1 MKTNWQK
8 DIHDRLGSYEKD
20 APEGLWE
27 GISRELPK
35 LNDGVML
42 THKPQRT
49 AKFRMWRV
57 AGVAA
62 AASVALVIGYNFL
75 GNSAKDNINIA
86 TNTPKHPNMLAS
98 NQKPLGNE
106 PTGVCAEQA
115 THSADDLLSEQ
126 PVLASASMEQPVLAS
141 ASTEQP
147 TLANASTE
155 TDVKVI
161 SSKEENSSKEEY
173 SKKEENGKENEQA
186 EVKPEKREDS
196 RVLPKSQNDALLA
209 YNDLTERRG
218 SADVSSRW
226 SVSTGAMGGLGASS
240 TTTAYGDYL
249 VLASPGVMDAK
260 DSPMLDMNTVNRDV
274 EQKTEYDHHLPIRIG
289 LSVAYALT
297 DRLSISSG
305 LTYTRLSSDIKDA
318 SRESKYI
325 GEQRLHYVGI
335 PVNVSYKVASF
346 RWISL
351 YGTAGVLAE
360 KCVSGTT
367 DEGYVENNTM
377 KYTNTQDISSKPL
390 QMSVNAG
397 VGIQF
402 DFVDNVGI
410 YAEPGLSYYFDDGS
424 ALQTIYKE
432 KPLNFNLN
440 VGVRFKLGKWKQ

>member
-27 GISRELPK
+27 GIRRELPK
-35 LNDGVML
+35 LNDGGML
-42 THKPQRT
+42 THKPQRK
-49 AKFRMWRV
+49 AVFRMWRV

-62 AASVALVIGYNFL
+62 AASVALVIGYSFL
-75 GNSAKDNINIA
+75 GNDVQDNINIP
-86 TNTPKHPNMLAS
+86 TNTTKHPNMLAS
-98 NQKPLGNE
+98 SQKPLGNE
-106 PTGVCAEQA
+106 PTGVSADQT
-115 THSADDLLSEQ
+115 THSADNLLAEQ
-126 PVLASASMEQPVLAS
+126 PTLANV
-141 ASTEQP
+141 STEQP
-147 TLANASTE
+147 TLASASMK
-155 TDVKVI
+155 TDVKEI
-161 SSKEENSSKEEY
+161 SSKEENS
-173 SKKEENGKENEQA
+173 KEENKQTET
-186 EVKPEKREDS
+186 KPAKREDS
-196 RVLPKSQNDALLA
+196 YVLPHNPDNNLLA
-209 YNDLTERRG
+209 FNDMTERRG
-218 SADVSSRW
+218 DEDAPSRW
-226 SVSTGAMGGLGASS
+226 SVSTGAMGGLGASG
-240 TTTAYGDYL
+240 TTTAYGDHL
-249 VLASPGVMDAK
+249 VLSSPGVADTK
-260 DSPMLDMNTVNRDV
+260 DSPMLDMNTINRDI
-274 EQKTEYDHHLPIRIG
+274 ETKTEYEHHLPIRIG

-335 PVNVSYKVASF
+335 PLNVSYKVASS

-402 DFVDNVGI
+402 DIIDNVGI

-440 VGVRFKLGKWKQ
+440 VGVRFKLSKY

>member
-35 LNDGVML
+35 LNDGGML
-42 THKPQRT
+42 TDKPQRT

-62 AASVALVIGYNFL
+62 AASVALVIGYSFL
-75 GNSAKDNINIA
+75 GNSAKDNINIP
-86 TNTPKHPNMLAS
+86 TNTTKHPNMLAS
-98 NQKPLGNE
+98 SQKPLGNE
-106 PTGVCAEQA
+106 PTGVSAEQA
-115 THSADDLLSEQ
+115 THSEDNLLAEQ
-126 PVLASASMEQPVLAS
+126 PTLAK

-147 TLANASTE
+147 TLASASTE
-155 TDVKVI
+155 TDVKEI
-161 SSKEENSSKEEY
+161 SSKEED

-196 RVLPKSQNDALLA
+196 RMLPKSQNDALLA

-218 SADVSSRW
+218 SADASSRW
-226 SVSTGAMGGLGASS
+226 TVSTGAMGGLGASG

-305 LTYTRLSSDIKDA
+305 LTYTRLASDIKDA

-346 RWISL
+346 RWLVL

-402 DFVDNVGI
+402 DFIDNVGI

-440 VGVRFKLGKWKQ
+440 VGVRFKLSKY

>member
-27 GISRELPK
+27 GISRRMPK

-42 THKPQRT
+42 THKPQRK
-49 AKFRMWRV
+49 AAFRMWRV

-62 AASVALVIGYNFL
+62 AASVALVIGYSFL
-75 GNSAKDNINIA
+75 GNSAKDNINIP

-106 PTGVCAEQA
+106 PTGVNADQT
-115 THSADDLLSEQ
+115 THSADNLLSEQ
-126 PVLASASMEQPVLAS
+126 PTLASAL
-141 ASTEQP
+141 TEQP
-147 TLANASTE
+147 TLASASTE
-155 TDVKVI
+155 TDVKEI
-161 SSKEENSSKEEY
+161 SSKEED

-218 SADVSSRW
+218 SADASSRW
-226 SVSTGAMGGLGASS
+226 TVSTGAMGGLGASG

-335 PVNVSYKVASF
+335 PLNVSYKVASF
-346 RWISL
+346 RWLGL

-377 KYTNTQDISSKPL
+377 KYTNTHDISSKPL

-402 DFVDNVGI
+402 DFIDNVGI

-440 VGVRFKLGKWKQ
+440 VGVRFKLGK

>member
-27 GISRELPK
+27 GISRRMPK
-35 LNDGVML
+35 LNDGGML
-42 THKPQRT
+42 TDKPQRT

-62 AASVALVIGYNFL
+62 AASVALVIGYSFL
-75 GNSAKDNINIA
+75 GNDVQDNINIA
-86 TNTPKHPNMLAS
+86 TNTTKHPNMLAS
-98 NQKPLGNE
+98 SQKPIGNE
-106 PTGVCAEQA
+106 PTGVCADQA
-115 THSADDLLSEQ
+115 THSADDLLLEQ
-126 PVLASASMEQPVLAS
+126 PTLASASTEQPTLAS
-141 ASTEQP
+141 VSTEQP

-155 TDVKVI
+155 TNVKEI
-161 SSKEENSSKEEY
+161 SSKEENKQTET
-173 SKKEENGKENEQA
+173 
-186 EVKPEKREDS
+186 KPAKREDS
-196 RVLPKSQNDALLA
+196 YVLPHNPDNNLLA
-209 YNDLTERRG
+209 FNDMTERRG
-218 SADVSSRW
+218 DEDAPSRW
-226 SVSTGAMGGLGASS
+226 SVSTGAMGGLGASG

-335 PVNVSYKVASF
+335 PLNVSYKVASF
-346 RWISL
+346 RWLGL

-402 DFVDNVGI
+402 DFIDNVGI

-440 VGVRFKLGKWKQ
+440 VGVRFKLGK

>member
-27 GISRELPK
+27 GIRRELPK
-35 LNDGVML
+35 LNDGGML

-62 AASVALVIGYNFL
+62 AASVALVIGYSFL

-86 TNTPKHPNMLAS
+86 TNTTKHPNMLAS
-98 NQKPLGNE
+98 SQKPLGNE
-106 PTGVCAEQA
+106 PTGVSAEPA
-115 THSADDLLSEQ
+115 THSEDNLL
-126 PVLASASMEQPVLAS
+126 A
-141 ASTEQP
+141 EQP

-155 TDVKVI
+155 QPTLASASMETDVKEI
-161 SSKEENSSKEEY
+161 SSKEENS
-173 SKKEENGKENEQA
+173 KEENKQTETKTA
-186 EVKPEKREDS
+186 KREDS
-196 RVLPKSQNDALLA
+196 YVLPQNPDNNLLA
-209 YNDLTERRG
+209 FNDMTERRG
-218 SADVSSRW
+218 NEDVSSRW
-226 SVSTGAMGGLGASS
+226 SVSTGAMGGLGASG
-240 TTTAYGDYL
+240 TTTAYGDHL
-249 VLASPGVMDAK
+249 VLSSPGVADTK
-260 DSPMLDMNTVNRDV
+260 DSPMLDMNTINRDI
-274 EQKTEYDHHLPIRIG
+274 ETKTEYEHHLPIRIG

-335 PVNVSYKVASF
+335 PVNVSYKVASS

-377 KYTNTQDISSKPL
+377 KYTNTHDISSKPL

-402 DFVDNVGI
+402 DFIDNVGI

-424 ALQTIYKE
+424 ELQTIYKE

-440 VGVRFKLGKWKQ
+440 VGVRFKLSKY

>member
-42 THKPQRT
+42 THKPQRN
-49 AKFRMWRV
+49 AAFRMWRV

-75 GNSAKDNINIA
+75 GNDVQDNINIP
-86 TNTPKHPNMLAS
+86 TNTTNHHNMLAS
-98 NQKPLGNE
+98 NKKPIGNE

-115 THSADDLLSEQ
+115 THSADDLLSDQ
-126 PVLASASMEQPVLAS
+126 PKLAN

-147 TLANASTE
+147 TLASASTE
-155 TDVKVI
+155 TDVKEI
-161 SSKEENSSKEEY
+161 SSKEENS
-173 SKKEENGKENEQA
+173 KKENGQT
-186 EVKPEKREDS
+186 EVKPEKREDN
-196 RVLPKSQNDALLA
+196 RMLRKNQDDALLA
-209 YNDLTERRG
+209 YNDVTERSG
-218 SADVSSRW
+218 STDAPSRW
-226 SVSTGAMGGLGASS
+226 SVSTGAMGGLGASG

-249 VLASPGVMDAK
+249 VLSCPGVMDTK
-260 DSPMLDMNTVNRDV
+260 DSPMLDMSSVNRD
-274 EQKTEYDHHLPIRIG
+274 EETKTEYEHHLPIRIG

-335 PVNVSYKVASF
+335 PVNVSYKVASS

-377 KYTNTQDISSKPL
+377 KYTNTHDISSKPL
-390 QMSVNAG
+390 QMSINAG

-402 DFVDNVGI
+402 DFIDNVGI

-440 VGVRFKLGKWKQ
+440 VGVRFKLEKRKP

>member
-27 GISRELPK
+27 GISRRMPK
-35 LNDGVML
+35 LNDGGML
-42 THKPQRT
+42 TDKPQRT

-57 AGVAA
+57 AGVAVV
-62 AASVALVIGYNFL
+62 ASVALVIGYNFL
-75 GNSAKDNINIA
+75 GNDTKDNINIP
-86 TNTPKHPNMLAS
+86 TNTTKHPNILAS
-98 NQKPLGNE
+98 NKKPIGNE

-126 PVLASASMEQPVLAS
+126 PKLYKAY
-141 ASTEQP
+141 TEQP
-147 TLANASTE
+147 TLASASTE
-155 TDVKVI
+155 TDVKEI
-161 SSKEENSSKEEY
+161 SSKEENS
-173 SKKEENGKENEQA
+173 KKENGQT
-186 EVKPEKREDS
+186 EVKPEKREDN
-196 RVLPKSQNDALLA
+196 RMLRKNQDDALLA
-209 YNDLTERRG
+209 YNDVTERSG
-218 SADVSSRW
+218 STDAPSRW
-226 SVSTGAMGGLGASS
+226 SVSTGAMGGLGASG

-249 VLASPGVMDAK
+249 VLSCPGVMDTK
-260 DSPMLDMNTVNRDV
+260 DSPMLDMSSVNRD
-274 EQKTEYDHHLPIRIG
+274 EETKTEYEHHLPIRIG

-335 PVNVSYKVASF
+335 PVNVSYKVASS

-377 KYTNTQDISSKPL
+377 KYTNTHDISSKPL

-402 DFVDNVGI
+402 DFIDNVGI

-440 VGVRFKLGKWKQ
+440 VGVRFKLEKRKP

>member
-27 GISRELPK
+27 GISRRMPK
-35 LNDGVML
+35 LNDGGML
-42 THKPQRT
+42 TDKPQRT

-57 AGVAA
+57 AGVAV

-75 GNSAKDNINIA
+75 GNDVQDNINIP
-86 TNTPKHPNMLAS
+86 TNTTKHPNMLAS
-98 NQKPLGNE
+98 SQKPLGNE

-218 SADVSSRW
+218 SADASSRW
-226 SVSTGAMGGLGASS
+226 TVSTGAMGGLGASG

-249 VLASPGVMDAK
+249 VLSCPGVMDAK

-289 LSVAYALT
+289 LNVAYALT

-346 RWISL
+346 RWLGL

-402 DFVDNVGI
+402 DFIDNVGI

-440 VGVRFKLGKWKQ
+440 VGVRFKLGKWKP

>member
-27 GISRELPK
+27 GISRRMPK
-35 LNDGVML
+35 LNDGGML
-42 THKPQRT
+42 TDKPQRT

-57 AGVAA
+57 AGVAV

-75 GNSAKDNINIA
+75 GNDVQDNINIP
-86 TNTPKHPNMLAS
+86 TNTTNHHNMLAS
-98 NQKPLGNE
+98 NKKPIGNE

-115 THSADDLLSEQ
+115 THSADDLLSDQ
-126 PVLASASMEQPVLAS
+126 PKLAN

-155 TDVKVI
+155 TNVKEI
-161 SSKEENSSKEEY
+161 GSKEENS
-173 SKKEENGKENEQA
+173 KKENGQT
-186 EVKPEKREDS
+186 EVKPEKREDN
-196 RVLPKSQNDALLA
+196 RMLRKNQDDALLA
-209 YNDLTERRG
+209 YNDVTERSG
-218 SADVSSRW
+218 STDAPSRW
-226 SVSTGAMGGLGASS
+226 SVSTGAMGGLGASG

-249 VLASPGVMDAK
+249 VLSCPGGADTK
-260 DSPMLDMNTVNRDV
+260 DSPMLDMSSVNRDV
-274 EQKTEYDHHLPIRIG
+274 ETKTEYEHHLPIRIG

-335 PVNVSYKVASF
+335 PVNVSYKVASS

-377 KYTNTQDISSKPL
+377 KYTNTHDISSKPL

-402 DFVDNVGI
+402 DFIDNVGI

-440 VGVRFKLGKWKQ
+440 VGVRFKLSKF

>member
-27 GISRELPK
+27 GISRRMPK
-35 LNDGVML
+35 LNDGGML
-42 THKPQRT
+42 TDKPQRT

-57 AGVAA
+57 AGVAV

-75 GNSAKDNINIA
+75 GNDVQDNINIP
-86 TNTPKHPNMLAS
+86 TNTTNHHNMLAS
-98 NQKPLGNE
+98 NKKPIGNE

-115 THSADDLLSEQ
+115 THSADDLLSDQ
-126 PVLASASMEQPVLAS
+126 PKLAN

-147 TLANASTE
+147 TLASASTE
-155 TDVKVI
+155 TDVKEI
-161 SSKEENSSKEEY
+161 GSKEENSKEESSKEENK
-173 SKKEENGKENEQA
+173 QT
-186 EVKPEKREDS
+186 VTKPAKREDS
-196 RVLPKSQNDALLA
+196 YVLPHNQDNNLLA
-209 YNDLTERRG
+209 FNDMTERRG
-218 SADVSSRW
+218 DEDAPSRW
-226 SVSTGAMGGLGASS
+226 SVSTGAMGGLGASG
-240 TTTAYGDYL
+240 TTIAYGDYL
-249 VLASPGVMDAK
+249 VLSCPGVADTK
-260 DSPMLDMNTVNRDV
+260 DSPMLDMNTINRDI
-274 EQKTEYDHHLPIRIG
+274 ETKTEYEHHLPIRIG

-305 LTYTRLSSDIKDA
+305 LTYTRLASDIKDA

-335 PVNVSYKVASF
+335 PVNVSYKVASS

-377 KYTNTQDISSKPL
+377 KYTNTHDISSKPL

-402 DFVDNVGI
+402 DFIDNVGI
-410 YAEPGLSYYFDDGS
+410 YTEPGLSYYFDDGS

-440 VGVRFKLGKWKQ
+440 VGVRFKLEKRKP

>member
-27 GISRELPK
+27 GISRRMPK
-35 LNDGVML
+35 LNDGGML
-42 THKPQRT
+42 TDKPQRT

-57 AGVAA
+57 AGVAV

-75 GNSAKDNINIA
+75 GNDTKDNINIP
-86 TNTPKHPNMLAS
+86 TNTTKHPNILAS
-98 NQKPLGNE
+98 NKKPIGNE

-126 PVLASASMEQPVLAS
+126 PKLYKAY
-141 ASTEQP
+141 TEQP
-147 TLANASTE
+147 TLASASTE
-155 TDVKVI
+155 TDVKEI
-161 SSKEENSSKEEY
+161 SSKEENS
-173 SKKEENGKENEQA
+173 KKENGQT
-186 EVKPEKREDS
+186 EVKPEKREDN
-196 RVLPKSQNDALLA
+196 RMLRKNQDDALLA
-209 YNDLTERRG
+209 YNDVTERSG
-218 SADVSSRW
+218 STDAPSRW
-226 SVSTGAMGGLGASS
+226 SVSTGAMGGLGASG

-249 VLASPGVMDAK
+249 VLSCPGVMDTK
-260 DSPMLDMNTVNRDV
+260 DSPMLDMSSVNRD
-274 EQKTEYDHHLPIRIG
+274 EETKTEYEHHLPIRIG

-335 PVNVSYKVASF
+335 PVNVSYKVASS

-377 KYTNTQDISSKPL
+377 KYTNTQDISSKSL

-402 DFVDNVGI
+402 DIIDNVGI

-440 VGVRFKLGKWKQ
+440 VGVRFKLEKRKP

>member
-35 LNDGVML
+35 LNDGGML
-42 THKPQRT
+42 TDKPQRT

-62 AASVALVIGYNFL
+62 AASVALVIGYSFL

-98 NQKPLGNE
+98 NKKPIGNE

-115 THSADDLLSEQ
+115 THSADDLLSDQ
-126 PVLASASMEQPVLAS
+126 PKLAN

-147 TLANASTE
+147 TLASASME
-155 TDVKVI
+155 TDVKEI
-161 SSKEENSSKEEY
+161 SSKEENKQTETN
-173 SKKEENGKENEQA
+173 KQT
-186 EVKPEKREDS
+186 EVKPAKREDS
-196 RVLPKSQNDALLA
+196 RVLPHNPDNNLLA
-209 YNDLTERRG
+209 FNDITERRG
-218 SADVSSRW
+218 DEDAPSRW
-226 SVSTGAMGGLGASS
+226 SVSTGAMGGLGASG

-249 VLASPGVMDAK
+249 VLSCPGVADTK
-260 DSPMLDMNTVNRDV
+260 DSPMLDMSSVNRDV
-274 EQKTEYDHHLPIRIG
+274 ETKTEYEHHLPIRIG

-346 RWISL
+346 RWLGL

-377 KYTNTQDISSKPL
+377 KYTNTHDISSKPL

-402 DFVDNVGI
+402 NVHDNVGI

-440 VGVRFKLGKWKQ
+440 VGVRFKLSKF

>member
-42 THKPQRT
+42 THKPQRN
-49 AKFRMWRV
+49 AAFRMWRV

-75 GNSAKDNINIA
+75 GNDVQDNINIP
-86 TNTPKHPNMLAS
+86 TNTTNHHNMLAS
-98 NQKPLGNE
+98 NKKPLGNE
-106 PTGVCAEQA
+106 PTGICADQA
-115 THSADDLLSEQ
+115 THSADDLLTEQ
-126 PVLASASMEQPVLAS
+126 PTLAKASTEQPKLAK

-155 TDVKVI
+155 TNVKEI
-161 SSKEENSSKEEY
+161 SSKKENSKEENK
-173 SKKEENGKENEQA
+173 QA
-186 EVKPEKREDS
+186 EVKPEKREDN
-196 RVLPKSQNDALLA
+196 RMLRKNQDDALLA
-209 YNDLTERRG
+209 YNDVTERSG
-218 SADVSSRW
+218 STDAPSRW
-226 SVSTGAMGGLGASS
+226 SVSTGAMGGLGASG

-249 VLASPGVMDAK
+249 VLSCPGGADTK
-260 DSPMLDMNTVNRDV
+260 DSPMLDMSSVNRDV

-325 GEQRLHYVGI
+325 GEQRLHYIGI

-346 RWISL
+346 RWLGL

-402 DFVDNVGI
+402 DFIDNVGI

-440 VGVRFKLGKWKQ
+440 VGVKFKLGKWKP

>member
-62 AASVALVIGYNFL
+62 AASVALVIGYSFL
-75 GNSAKDNINIA
+75 GNDTKDNINIP
-86 TNTPKHPNMLAS
+86 TNTTKHPNMLAS
-98 NQKPLGNE
+98 NKKPLGNE
-106 PTGVCAEQA
+106 PTGVSAEQA
-115 THSADDLLSEQ
+115 THSEDNLLAEQ
-126 PVLASASMEQPVLAS
+126 PTLANASTEQPTLASVSTEQPTLAS

-147 TLANASTE
+147 TLASASTE
-155 TDVKVI
+155 TNVKEI
-161 SSKEENSSKEEY
+161 SSKEENKQTET
-173 SKKEENGKENEQA
+173 KTA
-186 EVKPEKREDS
+186 KREDS
-196 RVLPKSQNDALLA
+196 YVLPHNQDNNLLA
-209 YNDLTERRG
+209 FNDMTERRG
-218 SADVSSRW
+218 DEDAPSRW
-226 SVSTGAMGGLGASS
+226 SVSTGAMGGLGASG

-249 VLASPGVMDAK
+249 VLASPGAMDAK
-260 DSPMLDMNTVNRDV
+260 DSPMLDMNTINRDI
-274 EQKTEYDHHLPIRIG
+274 ETKTEYDHHLPIRIG

-335 PVNVSYKVASF
+335 PLNVSYKVASF
-346 RWISL
+346 RWLGL

-377 KYTNTQDISSKPL
+377 KYTNTHDISSKPL

-402 DFVDNVGI
+402 DFIDNVGI

-440 VGVRFKLGKWKQ
+440 VGVRFRLSKY

>member
-35 LNDGVML
+35 LNDGGML
-42 THKPQRT
+42 TDKPQRT

-62 AASVALVIGYNFL
+62 AASVALVIGYSFL

-86 TNTPKHPNMLAS
+86 TNTTKHPNMLAS
-98 NQKPLGNE
+98 SQKPLGNE
-106 PTGVCAEQA
+106 PTGVSAEQA
-115 THSADDLLSEQ
+115 THSEDNLLAEQ
-126 PVLASASMEQPVLAS
+126 PTLAS

-147 TLANASTE
+147 TLASASME
-155 TDVKVI
+155 TDVKEI
-161 SSKEENSSKEEY
+161 SSKEENS
-173 SKKEENGKENEQA
+173 KEENKQTETKTA
-186 EVKPEKREDS
+186 KREDS
-196 RVLPKSQNDALLA
+196 YVLPKNPDNNLLA
-209 YNDLTERRG
+209 FNDMTERSG
-218 SADVSSRW
+218 DEDAPSRW
-226 SVSTGAMGGLGASS
+226 SVSTGAMGGLGASG
-240 TTTAYGDYL
+240 TTIAYGDHL
-249 VLASPGVMDAK
+249 VLSSPGVADTK
-260 DSPMLDMNTVNRDV
+260 DSPMLDMNTINRDI
-274 EQKTEYDHHLPIRIG
+274 ETKTEYEHHLPIRIG

-305 LTYTRLSSDIKDA
+305 LTYTRLASDIKDA

-346 RWISL
+346 RWLGL

-402 DFVDNVGI
+402 DFIDNVGI

-440 VGVRFKLGKWKQ
+440 VGVRFKLSKY

>member
-27 GISRELPK
+27 GISRRMPK
-35 LNDGVML
+35 LNDGGML
-42 THKPQRT
+42 TDKPQRT

-75 GNSAKDNINIA
+75 GNDVQDNINIP
-86 TNTPKHPNMLAS
+86 TNTTNHHNMLAS
-98 NQKPLGNE
+98 NKKPLGNE
-106 PTGVCAEQA
+106 PTDICAEQA

-126 PVLASASMEQPVLAS
+126 SKLAN

-147 TLANASTE
+147 TLASASTE
-155 TDVKVI
+155 TNVKEI
-161 SSKEENSSKEEY
+161 GSKEENS
-173 SKKEENGKENEQA
+173 KKENKQTET
-186 EVKPEKREDS
+186 KPAKREDS
-196 RVLPKSQNDALLA
+196 YVLPHNPDNNLLA
-209 YNDLTERRG
+209 FNDMTERRG
-218 SADVSSRW
+218 DEDAPSRW
-226 SVSTGAMGGLGASS
+226 SVSTGAMGGLGASG

-249 VLASPGVMDAK
+249 VLSCPGGADTK
-260 DSPMLDMNTVNRDV
+260 DSPMLDMSSVNRDV
-274 EQKTEYDHHLPIRIG
+274 ETKTEYEHHLPIRIG

-305 LTYTRLSSDIKDA
+305 LTYTRLASDIKDA

-346 RWISL
+346 RWLGL

-377 KYTNTQDISSKPL
+377 KYTNTHDISSKPL

-402 DFVDNVGI
+402 DLIDNVGI

-440 VGVRFKLGKWKQ
+440 VGVRFKLEKRKP

>member
-62 AASVALVIGYNFL
+62 AASVAIVIGYSFL

-86 TNTPKHPNMLAS
+86 TNTPKHPNMLAF
-98 NQKPLGNE
+98 NKKPLGNE
-106 PTGVCAEQA
+106 PTGVCADQA

-126 PVLASASMEQPVLAS
+126 PKLAN

-147 TLANASTE
+147 TLASASTE
-155 TDVKVI
+155 TDVKEI
-161 SSKEENSSKEEY
+161 SSKEENS
-173 SKKEENGKENEQA
+173 KEENKQTET
-186 EVKPEKREDS
+186 KPAKREDS
-196 RVLPKSQNDALLA
+196 YVLPHNPDNNLLA
-209 YNDLTERRG
+209 FNDMTEKRG
-218 SADVSSRW
+218 DEDAPSRW
-226 SVSTGAMGGLGASS
+226 SVSTGAMGGLGASG
-240 TTTAYGDYL
+240 TTIAYGDHL
-249 VLASPGVMDAK
+249 VLSSPGVADTK
-260 DSPMLDMNTVNRDV
+260 DSPMLDMNTINRDI
-274 EQKTEYDHHLPIRIG
+274 ETKTEYDHHLPIRIG

-335 PVNVSYKVASF
+335 PVNVSYKVASS

-402 DFVDNVGI
+402 DFIDNVGI

-440 VGVRFKLGKWKQ
+440 VGVRFKLSKY

>member
-27 GISRELPK
+27 GISRKLPK
-35 LNDGVML
+35 LNDGGML

-62 AASVALVIGYNFL
+62 AASVALVIGYSFL
-75 GNSAKDNINIA
+75 GNDTKDNINIP
-86 TNTPKHPNMLAS
+86 TNTTKHPNMLAS
-98 NQKPLGNE
+98 NQKPIGNE
-106 PTGVCAEQA
+106 PTDICAEPA
-115 THSADDLLSEQ
+115 THSEDNLL
-126 PVLASASMEQPVLAS
+126 A
-141 ASTEQP
+141 EQP

-155 TDVKVI
+155 QPTLASASMKTDVKEI
-161 SSKEENSSKEEY
+161 SSKEENS
-173 SKKEENGKENEQA
+173 KEENKQTET
-186 EVKPEKREDS
+186 KPVKREDS
-196 RVLPKSQNDALLA
+196 YVLPHNQDNNLLA
-209 YNDLTERRG
+209 FNDMTERRG
-218 SADVSSRW
+218 DEDAPSRW
-226 SVSTGAMGGLGASS
+226 SVSTGAMGGLGASG
-240 TTTAYGDYL
+240 TTTAYGDHL
-249 VLASPGVMDAK
+249 VLSSPGVADTK
-260 DSPMLDMNTVNRDV
+260 DSPMLDMNTINRDI
-274 EQKTEYDHHLPIRIG
+274 ETKTEYDHHLPIRIG

-335 PVNVSYKVASF
+335 PMNVSYKVASF
-346 RWISL
+346 RWLGL

-402 DFVDNVGI
+402 DFIDNVGI

-440 VGVRFKLGKWKQ
+440 VGVRFKLGKRKP

>member
-27 GISRELPK
+27 GISRGMPK
-35 LNDGVML
+35 LNDGGML
-42 THKPQRT
+42 THKPQRK
-49 AKFRMWRV
+49 AVFRMWRV

-62 AASVALVIGYNFL
+62 AASVALVIGYSFL
-75 GNSAKDNINIA
+75 GNDVQDNINIP
-86 TNTPKHPNMLAS
+86 TNTTKHPNMLAS
-98 NQKPLGNE
+98 SQKPLGNE
-106 PTGVCAEQA
+106 PTGVSADQT
-115 THSADDLLSEQ
+115 THSADNLLVEQ
-126 PVLASASMEQPVLAS
+126 PTLAK

-155 TDVKVI
+155 QPTLASASTETGVKEI
-161 SSKEENSSKEEY
+161 SSKEENS
-173 SKKEENGKENEQA
+173 KEENKQTET
-186 EVKPEKREDS
+186 KPAKREDS
-196 RVLPKSQNDALLA
+196 YVLPHNPDNNLLA
-209 YNDLTERRG
+209 FNDMTERRG
-218 SADVSSRW
+218 DEDAPSRW
-226 SVSTGAMGGLGASS
+226 SVSTGAMGGLGASG
-240 TTTAYGDYL
+240 TTTAYGDHL
-249 VLASPGVMDAK
+249 VLSSPGVADTK
-260 DSPMLDMNTVNRDV
+260 DSPMLDMNTINRDI
-274 EQKTEYDHHLPIRIG
+274 ETKTEYDHHLPIRIG

-335 PVNVSYKVASF
+335 PVNVSYKVASS

-402 DFVDNVGI
+402 DFIDNVGI

-440 VGVRFKLGKWKQ
+440 VGVRFKLSKY

>member
-27 GISRELPK
+27 GISRRMPK
-35 LNDGVML
+35 LNDGGML
-42 THKPQRT
+42 TDKPQRT

-75 GNSAKDNINIA
+75 GNDVQDNINIP
-86 TNTPKHPNMLAS
+86 TNTTNHHNMLAS
-98 NQKPLGNE
+98 NKKPLGNK

-115 THSADDLLSEQ
+115 THSEDNLL
-126 PVLASASMEQPVLAS
+126 A
-141 ASTEQP
+141 EQP

-155 TDVKVI
+155 QPTLASASMETDVKEI
-161 SSKEENSSKEEY
+161 SNKEENN
-173 SKKEENGKENEQA
+173 SKKEENSKKENGQT
-186 EVKPEKREDS
+186 EVKPEKREDN
-196 RVLPKSQNDALLA
+196 RMLRKNQDDALLA
-209 YNDLTERRG
+209 YNDVTERSG
-218 SADVSSRW
+218 STDAPSRW
-226 SVSTGAMGGLGASS
+226 TVSTGAMGGLGASG

-249 VLASPGVMDAK
+249 VLSCPGVADTK
-260 DSPMLDMNTVNRDV
+260 DSPMLDMSSVNRDV
-274 EQKTEYDHHLPIRIG
+274 ETKTEYEHHLPIRIG

-318 SRESKYI
+318 SMESNYL

-335 PVNVSYKVASF
+335 PVNVSYKVASS

-377 KYTNTQDISSKPL
+377 KYTNTHDISSKPL

-402 DFVDNVGI
+402 NVHDNVGI

-440 VGVRFKLGKWKQ
+440 VGVRFKLSKF

>member
-27 GISRELPK
+27 GISRRMPK

-42 THKPQRT
+42 THKPQHN
-49 AKFRMWRV
+49 AAFRMWRV

-75 GNSAKDNINIA
+75 GNDVQDNINIA
-86 TNTPKHPNMLAS
+86 TNTTNHHNMLAS
-98 NQKPLGNE
+98 CQKPIGNE
-106 PTGVCAEQA
+106 PTDVCAEQA

-126 PVLASASMEQPVLAS
+126 PTLANASTEQLALASV
-141 ASTEQP
+141 STEQP
-147 TLANASTE
+147 TLASASME
-155 TDVKVI
+155 TDVKEI
-161 SSKEENSSKEEY
+161 SSKEENS
-173 SKKEENGKENEQA
+173 KKENKQTET
-186 EVKPEKREDS
+186 KPAKREDS
-196 RVLPKSQNDALLA
+196 YVLPHNPDNNLLA
-209 YNDLTERRG
+209 FNDMTERRG
-218 SADVSSRW
+218 DEDAPSRW
-226 SVSTGAMGGLGASS
+226 SVSTGAMGGLGASG
-240 TTTAYGDYL
+240 TTTAYGDHL
-249 VLASPGVMDAK
+249 VLSSPGVADTK
-260 DSPMLDMNTVNRDV
+260 DSPMLDMNTINRDI
-274 EQKTEYDHHLPIRIG
+274 ETKTEYEHHLPIRIG

-297 DRLSISSG
+297 DRMSISSG

-335 PVNVSYKVASF
+335 PVNVSYKVASS

-377 KYTNTQDISSKPL
+377 KYTNTHDISSKPL

-402 DFVDNVGI
+402 DIIDNVGI

-424 ALQTIYKE
+424 ELQTIYKE

-440 VGVRFKLGKWKQ
+440 VGVRFKLSKY

>member
-27 GISRELPK
+27 GISRRMPK
-35 LNDGVML
+35 LNDGGML
-42 THKPQRT
+42 TDKPQRT

-57 AGVAA
+57 AGVAV

-75 GNSAKDNINIA
+75 GNDTKDNINIP
-86 TNTPKHPNMLAS
+86 TNTTKHPNILAS
-98 NQKPLGNE
+98 NKKPIGNE

-126 PVLASASMEQPVLAS
+126 PALAK

-155 TDVKVI
+155 TDVKEI
-161 SSKEENSSKEEY
+161 SSKKEN
-173 SKKEENGKENEQA
+173 SKKENGQT
-186 EVKPEKREDS
+186 EVKPEKREDN
-196 RVLPKSQNDALLA
+196 RMLRKNQDDALLA
-209 YNDLTERRG
+209 YNDVTERSG
-218 SADVSSRW
+218 STDAPSRW
-226 SVSTGAMGGLGASS
+226 SVSTGAMGGLGASG

-249 VLASPGVMDAK
+249 VLSCPGGADTK
-260 DSPMLDMNTVNRDV
+260 DSPMLDMSSVNRDV
-274 EQKTEYDHHLPIRIG
+274 ETKTEYEHHLPIRIG

-335 PVNVSYKVASF
+335 PVNVSYKVASS

-402 DFVDNVGI
+402 DFIDNVGI

-440 VGVRFKLGKWKQ
+440 VGVRFKLEKRKP

>member
-27 GISRELPK
+27 GISRKLPK
-35 LNDGVML
+35 LNDGGML
-42 THKPQRT
+42 TDKPQRT

-62 AASVALVIGYNFL
+62 AASVALVIGYSFL
-75 GNSAKDNINIA
+75 GNSAKDNINIP
-86 TNTPKHPNMLAS
+86 TNTTKHPNMLAS
-98 NQKPLGNE
+98 NKKPLGNE

-115 THSADDLLSEQ
+115 THSADDLLAEQ
-126 PVLASASMEQPVLAS
+126 PTLAKASTEQPKLASASME
-141 ASTEQP
+141 
-147 TLANASTE
+147 
-155 TDVKVI
+155 TDVKEI
-161 SSKEENSSKEEY
+161 SSKEENS
-173 SKKEENGKENEQA
+173 KEENKQTET
-186 EVKPEKREDS
+186 KPVKREDS
-196 RVLPKSQNDALLA
+196 YVLPHNQDNNLLA
-209 YNDLTERRG
+209 FNDMTERRG
-218 SADVSSRW
+218 DEDAPSRW
-226 SVSTGAMGGLGASS
+226 SVSTGAMGGLGASG
-240 TTTAYGDYL
+240 TTIAYGDYL
-249 VLASPGVMDAK
+249 VLSCPGVADTK
-260 DSPMLDMNTVNRDV
+260 DSPMLDMNTINRDI
-274 EQKTEYDHHLPIRIG
+274 ETKTEYEHHLPIRIG

-297 DRLSISSG
+297 GRLSISTG
-305 LTYTRLSSDIKDA
+305 LTYTRLASDIKDA

-335 PVNVSYKVASF
+335 PVNVSYKVASS

-402 DFVDNVGI
+402 DFIDNVGI

-440 VGVRFKLGKWKQ
+440 VGVRFRLSKY

>member
-27 GISRELPK
+27 GISRKLPK
-35 LNDGVML
+35 LNDGGML
-42 THKPQRT
+42 TDKPQRK
-49 AKFRMWRV
+49 AAFRMWRM

-62 AASVALVIGYNFL
+62 AASVALVIGYSFL

-98 NQKPLGNE
+98 NKKPLGNE
-106 PTGVCAEQA
+106 PTGICAEQA

-126 PVLASASMEQPVLAS
+126 PVLAKASI
-141 ASTEQP
+141 EQP
-147 TLANASTE
+147 TLAKAFTE
-155 TDVKVI
+155 TDVKEI
-161 SSKEENSSKEEY
+161 SSKEEN

-226 SVSTGAMGGLGASS
+226 SVSTGAMGGLGASG

-249 VLASPGVMDAK
+249 VLASPGAMDAK
-260 DSPMLDMNTVNRDV
+260 DSPMLDMNTINRDI
-274 EQKTEYDHHLPIRIG
+274 ETKTEYDHHLPIRIG

-305 LTYTRLSSDIKDA
+305 LTYTRLASDIKDA

-335 PVNVSYKVASF
+335 PVNVSYKVASS

-377 KYTNTQDISSKPL
+377 KYTNTHDISSKPL

-402 DFVDNVGI
+402 DFIDNVGI

-440 VGVRFKLGKWKQ
+440 VGVRFKLGK

>member
-35 LNDGVML
+35 LNDGGML
-42 THKPQRT
+42 TDKPQRT

-62 AASVALVIGYNFL
+62 AASVALVIGYSFL
-75 GNSAKDNINIA
+75 GNSAKDNINIP
-86 TNTPKHPNMLAS
+86 TNTTKHPNMLAS
-98 NQKPLGNE
+98 SQKPLGNE
-106 PTGVCAEQA
+106 PTGVSAEQA
-115 THSADDLLSEQ
+115 THSEDNLLAEQ
-126 PVLASASMEQPVLAS
+126 PTLAS

-147 TLANASTE
+147 TLASASTEQPTLASASME
-155 TDVKVI
+155 TDVKEI
-161 SSKEENSSKEEY
+161 SSKEENS
-173 SKKEENGKENEQA
+173 KEENKQTETKTA
-186 EVKPEKREDS
+186 KREDS
-196 RVLPKSQNDALLA
+196 YVLPKNPDNNLLA
-209 YNDLTERRG
+209 FNDMTERSG
-218 SADVSSRW
+218 DEDAPSRW
-226 SVSTGAMGGLGASS
+226 SVSTGAMGGLGASG
-240 TTTAYGDYL
+240 TTIAYGDHL
-249 VLASPGVMDAK
+249 VLSSPGVADTK
-260 DSPMLDMNTVNRDV
+260 DSPMLDMNTINRDI
-274 EQKTEYDHHLPIRIG
+274 ETKTEYEHHLPIRIG

-305 LTYTRLSSDIKDA
+305 LTYTRLASDIKDA

-346 RWISL
+346 RWLGL

-402 DFVDNVGI
+402 DFIDNVGI
-410 YAEPGLSYYFDDGS
+410 YAEPGLSYYFEDGS
-424 ALQTIYKE
+424 SLQTIYKE

-440 VGVRFKLGKWKQ
+440 VGVRFKLSKY

>member
-35 LNDGVML
+35 LNDGGML
-42 THKPQRT
+42 THKPQRN
-49 AKFRMWRV
+49 AAFRMWRM

-62 AASVALVIGYNFL
+62 AASVALVIGYSFL
-75 GNSAKDNINIA
+75 GNDTKDNINIA
-86 TNTPKHPNMLAS
+86 TNTTNHHNMLAS
-98 NQKPLGNE
+98 SQKPIGNE

-115 THSADDLLSEQ
+115 THSADDALTEQ
-126 PVLASASMEQPVLAS
+126 PTLDK

-147 TLANASTE
+147 TLAKASTEQPKLAKASTKQPTLASASME
-155 TDVKVI
+155 TDVK
-161 SSKEENSSKEEY
+161 EEDG
-173 SKKEENGKENEQA
+173 KKEENGKENEQA
-186 EVKPEKREDS
+186 EVKPAKREDS
-196 RVLPKSQNDALLA
+196 RMLRKNQDDALLA
-209 YNDLTERRG
+209 YNDVTERRG
-218 SADVSSRW
+218 SADASSRW
-226 SVSTGAMGGLGASS
+226 SVSTGAMGGLGASG

-274 EQKTEYDHHLPIRIG
+274 EQKTEYDHRLPIRIG

-297 DRLSISSG
+297 DRLSIGTG

-318 SRESKYI
+318 SRESNYF

-335 PVNVSYKVASF
+335 PVNVSYKVASS

-367 DEGYVENNTM
+367 DEGYVVNNTVQQ
-377 KYTNTQDISSKPL
+377 TNTHDISSKPL

-402 DFVDNVGI
+402 NVHDNVGI

-440 VGVRFKLGKWKQ
+440 VGVRFKLSKY

>member
-27 GISRELPK
+27 GISQGMPK
-35 LNDGVML
+35 LNDGGML
-42 THKPQRT
+42 THKPQRK
-49 AKFRMWRV
+49 AVFRMWRV

-62 AASVALVIGYNFL
+62 AASVALVIGYSFL
-75 GNSAKDNINIA
+75 GNDVQDNINIP
-86 TNTPKHPNMLAS
+86 TNTTKHPNMLAS
-98 NQKPLGNE
+98 NKKPLGNE

-115 THSADDLLSEQ
+115 THSEDNLL
-126 PVLASASMEQPVLAS
+126 A
-141 ASTEQP
+141 EQP

-155 TDVKVI
+155 QLALASVSTEQPTLASASTETDVKEI
-161 SSKEENSSKEEY
+161 GSKEENS
-173 SKKEENGKENEQA
+173 KEENKQTET
-186 EVKPEKREDS
+186 KPAKREDS
-196 RVLPKSQNDALLA
+196 YVLPHNPDNNLLA
-209 YNDLTERRG
+209 FNDMTEKRG
-218 SADVSSRW
+218 DEDAPSRW
-226 SVSTGAMGGLGASS
+226 SVSTGAMGGLGASG
-240 TTTAYGDYL
+240 TTTAYGDHL
-249 VLASPGVMDAK
+249 VLSSPGVADTK
-260 DSPMLDMNTVNRDV
+260 DSPMLDMNTINRDI
-274 EQKTEYDHHLPIRIG
+274 ETKTEYDHHLPIRIG

-297 DRLSISSG
+297 DRMSISSG

-335 PVNVSYKVASF
+335 PVNVSYKVASS

-402 DFVDNVGI
+402 DFIDNVGI

-424 ALQTIYKE
+424 ELQTIYKE

-440 VGVRFKLGKWKQ
+440 VGVRFKLSKY

>member
-27 GISRELPK
+27 GISRRMPK
-35 LNDGVML
+35 LNDGGML
-42 THKPQRT
+42 TDKPQRT

-57 AGVAA
+57 AGVAV

-75 GNSAKDNINIA
+75 GNDTKDNINIP
-86 TNTPKHPNMLAS
+86 TNTTKHPNMLAS
-98 NQKPLGNE
+98 SQKPLGNE
-106 PTGVCAEQA
+106 PTGVSADQT
-115 THSADDLLSEQ
+115 THSADNLLAEQ
-126 PVLASASMEQPVLAS
+126 PTLAKASTEQPKLASASTEQPKLAS

-147 TLANASTE
+147 TLASASMK
-155 TDVKVI
+155 TDVKEI
-161 SSKEENSSKEEY
+161 SSKEENS
-173 SKKEENGKENEQA
+173 KEENKQTET
-186 EVKPEKREDS
+186 KPAKREDS
-196 RVLPKSQNDALLA
+196 YVLPHNPDNNLLA
-209 YNDLTERRG
+209 FNDMTERRG
-218 SADVSSRW
+218 DEDAPSRW
-226 SVSTGAMGGLGASS
+226 SVSTGAMGGLGASG
-240 TTTAYGDYL
+240 TTTAYGDHL
-249 VLASPGVMDAK
+249 VLSCPGVADTK
-260 DSPMLDMNTVNRDV
+260 DSPMLDMNTINRDI
-274 EQKTEYDHHLPIRIG
+274 ETKTEYDHHLPIRIG

-305 LTYTRLSSDIKDA
+305 LTYTRLASDIKDA

-335 PVNVSYKVASF
+335 PVNVSYKVASS

-377 KYTNTQDISSKPL
+377 KYTNTHDISSKPL

-402 DFVDNVGI
+402 DFIDNVGI

-440 VGVRFKLGKWKQ
+440 VGVRFKLSKY

>member
-35 LNDGVML
+35 LNDGGML

-62 AASVALVIGYNFL
+62 AASVALVIGYSFL

-98 NQKPLGNE
+98 NKKPLGNE

-115 THSADDLLSEQ
+115 THSEDNLL
-126 PVLASASMEQPVLAS
+126 A
-141 ASTEQP
+141 EQP

-155 TDVKVI
+155 QPTLASASIETDVKEI
-161 SSKEENSSKEEY
+161 GSKEENS
-173 SKKEENGKENEQA
+173 KKENGQTA
-186 EVKPEKREDS
+186 VKPEKREDN
-196 RVLPKSQNDALLA
+196 RMLRKNQDDALLA
-209 YNDLTERRG
+209 YNDVTERSG
-218 SADVSSRW
+218 STDAPSRW
-226 SVSTGAMGGLGASS
+226 SVSTGAMGGLGASG

-249 VLASPGVMDAK
+249 VLSCPGGADTK
-260 DSPMLDMNTVNRDV
+260 DSPMLDMSSVNRDV
-274 EQKTEYDHHLPIRIG
+274 ETKTEYEHHLPIRIG

-335 PVNVSYKVASF
+335 PVNVSYKVASS

-377 KYTNTQDISSKPL
+377 KYTNTHDISSKPL
-390 QMSVNAG
+390 QMSINAG

-402 DFVDNVGI
+402 DFIDNVGI

-440 VGVRFKLGKWKQ
+440 VGVRFKLSKF

>member
-35 LNDGVML
+35 LNDGGML
-42 THKPQRT
+42 TDKPQRT

-62 AASVALVIGYNFL
+62 AASVALVIGYSFL

-98 NQKPLGNE
+98 NKKPLGNE

-115 THSADDLLSEQ
+115 THSEDNLLAEQ
-126 PVLASASMEQPVLAS
+126 PTLAKASMEQPTLAK

-147 TLANASTE
+147 TLASASME
-155 TDVKVI
+155 TDVKDI
-161 SSKEENSSKEEY
+161 SSKEENS
-173 SKKEENGKENEQA
+173 KEENKQTET
-186 EVKPEKREDS
+186 KPAKRDDSYVLPHNPDNNLLAFNDMTEKRGDED
-196 RVLPKSQNDALLA
+196 VP
-209 YNDLTERRG
+209 
-218 SADVSSRW
+218 SRW
-226 SVSTGAMGGLGASS
+226 SVSTGAMGGLGASG
-240 TTTAYGDYL
+240 TTTAYGDHL
-249 VLASPGVMDAK
+249 VLSSPGVADTK
-260 DSPMLDMNTVNRDV
+260 DSPMLDMNTINRDI
-274 EQKTEYDHHLPIRIG
+274 ETKTEYEHHLPIRIG

-305 LTYTRLSSDIKDA
+305 LTYTRLASDIKDA

-346 RWISL
+346 RWLGL

-377 KYTNTQDISSKPL
+377 KYTNTHDISSKPL

-402 DFVDNVGI
+402 DFIDNVGI

-440 VGVRFKLGKWKQ
+440 VGVRFKLSKY

>member
-62 AASVALVIGYNFL
+62 AASVALVIGYNFF
-75 GNSAKDNINIA
+75 GNSAKNNINIA
-86 TNTPKHPNMLAS
+86 TNTTKHPNMLAS
-98 NQKPLGNE
+98 NKKPLGNE
-106 PTGVCAEQA
+106 PTGVCADQA

-126 PVLASASMEQPVLAS
+126 PVLAKASMEQSTLAN

-147 TLANASTE
+147 TLASASTE
-155 TDVKVI
+155 TDVKEI
-161 SSKEENSSKEEY
+161 SSKEENSKEED

-226 SVSTGAMGGLGASS
+226 SVSTGAMGGLGASG

-249 VLASPGVMDAK
+249 VLSCPGGADTK

-305 LTYTRLSSDIKDA
+305 LTYTRLASDIKDA

-402 DFVDNVGI
+402 DFIDNVGI

-440 VGVRFKLGKWKQ
+440 VGVRFKLSKY

>member
-27 GISRELPK
+27 GISRRMPK

-75 GNSAKDNINIA
+75 GNDTKDNINIP
-86 TNTPKHPNMLAS
+86 TNTTKHPNMLAS
-98 NQKPLGNE
+98 NKKPLGNK
-106 PTGVCAEQA
+106 PTGACVEQA
-115 THSADDLLSEQ
+115 THSADDLLAEQ
-126 PVLASASMEQPVLAS
+126 PKLYKAY
-141 ASTEQP
+141 TEQP
-147 TLANASTE
+147 TLASASTE
-155 TDVKVI
+155 TDVKEI
-161 SSKEENSSKEEY
+161 SSKEENKQTET
-173 SKKEENGKENEQA
+173 
-186 EVKPEKREDS
+186 KPAKREDS
-196 RVLPKSQNDALLA
+196 YVLPHNPDNNLLA
-209 YNDLTERRG
+209 FNDMTERKVDED
-218 SADVSSRW
+218 APSRW
-226 SVSTGAMGGLGASS
+226 SVSTGAMGGLGASG

-249 VLASPGVMDAK
+249 VLSCPGGADTK
-260 DSPMLDMNTVNRDV
+260 DSPMLDMSSVNRD
-274 EQKTEYDHHLPIRIG
+274 EETKTEYEHHLPIRIG

-335 PVNVSYKVASF
+335 PVNVSYKVASS

-377 KYTNTQDISSKPL
+377 KYTNTHDISSKPL

-402 DFVDNVGI
+402 DFIDNVGI

-440 VGVRFKLGKWKQ
+440 VGVRFRLSKY

>member
-75 GNSAKDNINIA
+75 GNDTKDNINIA
-86 TNTPKHPNMLAS
+86 TNTLKHPNMLAS

-106 PTGVCAEQA
+106 PTDICAEQA

-126 PVLASASMEQPVLAS
+126 PKLAK

-155 TDVKVI
+155 QPTLASASTETDVKEI
-161 SSKEENSSKEEY
+161 SSKEENS
-173 SKKEENGKENEQA
+173 NKENKQTET
-186 EVKPEKREDS
+186 KPAKREDS
-196 RVLPKSQNDALLA
+196 YVLPHNPDNNLLA
-209 YNDLTERRG
+209 FNDMTERRG
-218 SADVSSRW
+218 DEDAPSRW
-226 SVSTGAMGGLGASS
+226 SVSTGAMGGLGASG

-305 LTYTRLSSDIKDA
+305 LTYTRLASDIKDA

-335 PVNVSYKVASF
+335 PVNVSYKVVSL
-346 RWISL
+346 RWLGL

-377 KYTNTQDISSKPL
+377 KYTNTHDISSKPL

-402 DFVDNVGI
+402 DFIDNVGI

-440 VGVRFKLGKWKQ
+440 VGVRFKLGK

>member
-27 GISRELPK
+27 GISRRMPK

-62 AASVALVIGYNFL
+62 AASVALVIGYSFL
-75 GNSAKDNINIA
+75 GNDTKDNINIP
-86 TNTPKHPNMLAS
+86 TNTTKHPNMLAS
-98 NQKPLGNE
+98 NKKPLGNK
-106 PTGVCAEQA
+106 PTGVCADQA

-126 PVLASASMEQPVLAS
+126 PKLAKAL
-141 ASTEQP
+141 TNQP

-155 TDVKVI
+155 TDVKEI
-161 SSKEENSSKEEY
+161 SSKEENKQTE
-173 SKKEENGKENEQA
+173 A
-186 EVKPEKREDS
+186 KPAKREDS
-196 RVLPKSQNDALLA
+196 YVLPHNPDNNLLA
-209 YNDLTERRG
+209 FNDMTERRG
-218 SADVSSRW
+218 DEDAPSRW
-226 SVSTGAMGGLGASS
+226 SVSTGAMGGLGASG
-240 TTTAYGDYL
+240 TTTAYGDHL
-249 VLASPGVMDAK
+249 VLSSPGVMDAK

-335 PVNVSYKVASF
+335 PVNVSYKVVSL
-346 RWISL
+346 RWLGL

-377 KYTNTQDISSKPL
+377 NYTNTQDISSKPL

-402 DFVDNVGI
+402 DFIDNVGI

-440 VGVRFKLGKWKQ
+440 VGVRFKLGK

>member
-27 GISRELPK
+27 GISRRMPK

-49 AKFRMWRV
+49 AMFRMWRV

-75 GNSAKDNINIA
+75 GNDTKDNINLA
-86 TNTPKHPNMLAS
+86 TNTTKHPNMLAS
-98 NQKPLGNE
+98 NKKSLGNE
-106 PTGVCAEQA
+106 PTGVCADQA

-126 PVLASASMEQPVLAS
+126 PVLASASTEQPTLAS
-141 ASTEQP
+141 ASTE
-147 TLANASTE
+147 TN
-155 TDVKVI
+155 VKEI
-161 SSKEENSSKEEY
+161 SSKEENS
-173 SKKEENGKENEQA
+173 KKENGQA
-186 EVKPEKREDS
+186 EVKPEKREANRMLRKNQD
-196 RVLPKSQNDALLA
+196 DALLA
-209 YNDLTERRG
+209 FNDMTERRG
-218 SADVSSRW
+218 DEDAPSRW
-226 SVSTGAMGGLGASS
+226 SVSTGAMGGLGASG

-249 VLASPGVMDAK
+249 VLSCPGGADTK
-260 DSPMLDMNTVNRDV
+260 DSPMLDMSSVNRDV
-274 EQKTEYDHHLPIRIG
+274 ETKTEYEHHLPIRIG

-335 PVNVSYKVASF
+335 PVNVSYKVVSS

-377 KYTNTQDISSKPL
+377 KYTNTHNISSKPL

-402 DFVDNVGI
+402 DFIDNVGI

-440 VGVRFKLGKWKQ
+440 VGVRFKLSKY

>member
-27 GISRELPK
+27 GISRKLPK
-35 LNDGVML
+35 LNDGGML
-42 THKPQRT
+42 TDKPQRT

-62 AASVALVIGYNFL
+62 AASVALVIGYSFL
-75 GNSAKDNINIA
+75 GNDTKDNINIP
-86 TNTPKHPNMLAS
+86 TNTTKHPNMLAS
-98 NQKPLGNE
+98 NKKPLGNE
-106 PTGVCAEQA
+106 PTDICADQA
-115 THSADDLLSEQ
+115 THSEDNLLAEQ
-126 PVLASASMEQPVLAS
+126 PTLAS

-147 TLANASTE
+147 TLASASTE
-155 TDVKVI
+155 TDVKEI
-161 SSKEENSSKEEY
+161 GSKKENSKEENKQTET
-173 SKKEENGKENEQA
+173 
-186 EVKPEKREDS
+186 KPVKREDS
-196 RVLPKSQNDALLA
+196 YVLPHNQDNNLLA
-209 YNDLTERRG
+209 FNDMTERRG
-218 SADVSSRW
+218 DEDAPSRW
-226 SVSTGAMGGLGASS
+226 SVSTGAMGGLGASG
-240 TTTAYGDYL
+240 TTIAYGDYL
-249 VLASPGVMDAK
+249 VLSCPGVADTK
-260 DSPMLDMNTVNRDV
+260 DSPMLDMNTINRDI
-274 EQKTEYDHHLPIRIG
+274 ETKTEYDHHLPIRIG

-346 RWISL
+346 RWLGL

-402 DFVDNVGI
+402 DIIDNVGI

-440 VGVRFKLGKWKQ
+440 VGVRFKLSKY

>member
-20 APEGLWE
+20 APERLWE

-62 AASVALVIGYNFL
+62 AASVALVIGYSFL
-75 GNSAKDNINIA
+75 GNSAKDNINIP
-86 TNTPKHPNMLAS
+86 TNTTKHPNMLAS
-98 NQKPLGNE
+98 NKKPLGNE
-106 PTGVCAEQA
+106 PTGVSAEPA
-115 THSADDLLSEQ
+115 THSEDNLLAEQ
-126 PVLASASMEQPVLAS
+126 PTLAK

-147 TLANASTE
+147 TLASASTE
-155 TDVKVI
+155 TDVKEI
-161 SSKEENSSKEEY
+161 SSKEENS
-173 SKKEENGKENEQA
+173 KEENKQTEA
-186 EVKPEKREDS
+186 KPAKREDS
-196 RVLPKSQNDALLA
+196 YVLPQNPDNNLLA
-209 YNDLTERRG
+209 FNDMTERRG
-218 SADVSSRW
+218 DEDAPSRW
-226 SVSTGAMGGLGASS
+226 SVSTGAMGGLGASG
-240 TTTAYGDYL
+240 TTTAYGDHL
-249 VLASPGVMDAK
+249 VLSSPGVADTK
-260 DSPMLDMNTVNRDV
+260 DSPMLDMNTINRDV
-274 EQKTEYDHHLPIRIG
+274 EQKMEYDHHLPIRIG

-335 PVNVSYKVASF
+335 PVNVSYKVASS

-402 DFVDNVGI
+402 DFIHNVGI

-440 VGVRFKLGKWKQ
+440 VGVRFRLSKY

>member
-27 GISRELPK
+27 GISRRMPK

-49 AKFRMWRV
+49 AMFRMWRV

-75 GNSAKDNINIA
+75 GNDTKDNINIA
-86 TNTPKHPNMLAS
+86 TNTTKHPNMLAS
-98 NQKPLGNE
+98 NKKPLGNE
-106 PTGVCAEQA
+106 PTGICADQA
-115 THSADDLLSEQ
+115 THSEDNLLAEQ
-126 PVLASASMEQPVLAS
+126 PKLANASTEQPILAS

-155 TDVKVI
+155 TDVKEI
-161 SSKEENSSKEEY
+161 SSKEIGSKEENKQTETK
-173 SKKEENGKENEQA
+173 SA
-186 EVKPEKREDS
+186 KREDS
-196 RVLPKSQNDALLA
+196 YVLPHNPDNNFLAFNDMK
-209 YNDLTERRG
+209 ERRG
-218 SADVSSRW
+218 DEDAPSRW
-226 SVSTGAMGGLGASS
+226 SVSTGAMGGLGASG

-249 VLASPGVMDAK
+249 VLSCPGGADTK

-305 LTYTRLSSDIKDA
+305 LTYTRLASDIKDA

-402 DFVDNVGI
+402 DFIDNVGI

-440 VGVRFKLGKWKQ
+440 VGVRFKLSKY

>member
-27 GISRELPK
+27 GISRRMPK

-42 THKPQRT
+42 THKPQRK
-49 AKFRMWRV
+49 AAFRMWRV

-62 AASVALVIGYNFL
+62 AASVALVIGYSFL

-98 NQKPLGNE
+98 NKKPLGNE
-106 PTGVCAEQA
+106 PTGVSAEPA
-115 THSADDLLSEQ
+115 THSEDNLLAEQ
-126 PVLASASMEQPVLAS
+126 PTLAK

-147 TLANASTE
+147 TLASASTE
-155 TDVKVI
+155 TDVKEI
-161 SSKEENSSKEEY
+161 SSKEENS
-173 SKKEENGKENEQA
+173 KKDNKQTET
-186 EVKPEKREDS
+186 KPAKREDS
-196 RVLPKSQNDALLA
+196 RVLPHNPDNNLLA
-209 YNDLTERRG
+209 FNDMTERRG
-218 SADVSSRW
+218 DEDAPSRW
-226 SVSTGAMGGLGASS
+226 SVSTGAMGGLGASG
-240 TTTAYGDYL
+240 TTIAYGDHL
-249 VLASPGVMDAK
+249 VLSSPGVADTK
-260 DSPMLDMNTVNRDV
+260 DSPMLDMNTINRDI
-274 EQKTEYDHHLPIRIG
+274 ETKTEYEHHLPIRIG

-305 LTYTRLSSDIKDA
+305 LTYTRLASDIKDA

-346 RWISL
+346 RWLGL

-402 DFVDNVGI
+402 DFIDNVGI

-440 VGVRFKLGKWKQ
+440 VGVRFKLSKY